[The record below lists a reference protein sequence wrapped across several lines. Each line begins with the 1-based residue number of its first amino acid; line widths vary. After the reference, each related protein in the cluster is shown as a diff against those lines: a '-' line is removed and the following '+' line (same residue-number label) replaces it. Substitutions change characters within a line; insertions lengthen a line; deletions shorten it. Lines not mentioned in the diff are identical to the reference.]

1 MKTSEKRIS
10 SKELKNVAYI
20 LNLDEPTL
28 QRKFS
33 NLDFNVGE
41 IMLIK
46 DTFRL
51 NDRQTCEM
59 FGL

>member
-10 SKELKNVAYI
+10 SKELKNVAFI